1 MSCDS
6 RRSAFAQSPEEMAG
20 IDPHVLQKIARYPV
34 RRYLASGGMSWVF
47 EVEDEVLGVT
57 RALKLLK
64 PEAAGGEELQRFANE
79 ARIIARFDHPN
90 LLTVYDFGR
99 DEGTGCFY
107 YTMTLVEGTTFADV
121 EVGPDDDPDAT
132 SYKGVRCGVLEVAGY
147 FVQVLDALA
156 RLHAGGIIHRDI
168 KPGNIFLHRDR
179 FSEIR
184 PMLGDLGVAR
194 IEGGTSDITRAGYT
208 IGTPLY
214 MSPEQIRA
222 SAVSPASD
230 VFSFGLTMYRVLTGH
245 SVYEG
250 MEGVDAASAPG
261 VMASL
266 GVLLMRGR
274 EFDLQFPAFVPEPL
288 RRVIQR
294 ACRMKPRERYPDAQR
309 LRAALQD
316 ACAALATVDAHGE
329 KGKRPWAIGSAV
341 VIALAAVIAGSLLW
355 NERRA
360 AALASSAA
368 SQIARARVQRD
379 DARAA
384 LEAIERLPAR
394 PQGLVDDTHLG
405 LSEVDQNLD
414 AAQLLLAGGHPTD
427 ASAAQERASV
437 QLDRLCGRLRDALQE
452 RWRSTGSRLGEPGQQ
467 AQREVS
473 SLEAAPSRDE
483 CAAAR
488 GLAGTTDQI
497 AALVPSPQQP
507 EPLTEGRSA
516 KVRPPEPAP
525 GGTARVPINKSKSS
539 REDAAQSSPAHGG
552 EPKPS
557 GEPSRK
563 PEVSSMSRDQ
573 QVLSLVTHWCSAVN
587 REELVGF
594 ESQMELSDE
603 LRATFDKRKAGFDEQ
618 RCKPPLI
625 AQDGDGYRVDVPV
638 EQIQRDGDMS
648 NVKHRFVARMSV
660 KPDAGGWRIER
671 IDLPDH

>member
-1 MSCDS
+1 M
-6 RRSAFAQSPEEMAG
+6 PG
-20 IDPHVLQKIARYPV
+20 PVDPHILRKISRYPV

-64 PEAAGGEELQRFANE
+64 PEAAGGEDLQRFANE
-79 ARIIARFDHPN
+79 ARIIARFEHPN

-107 YTMTLVEGTTFADV
+107 YTMNLVEGTTFSDI
-121 EVGPDDDPDAT
+121 EVGVGDDADAT
-132 SYKGVRCGVLEVAGY
+132 RHKEIRCGVLEVAGY

-156 RLHAGGIIHRDI
+156 RLHTGGIIHRDI

-194 IEGGTSDITRAGYT
+194 IEGGGSDLTHAGYT

-214 MSPEQIRA
+214 MSPEQLRA

-245 SVYEG
+245 TVYER
-250 MEGVDAASAPG
+250 MKGVDAASAPS

-266 GVLLMRGR
+266 GALLMSGK
-274 EFDLQFPAFVPEPL
+274 EFEFQFPAFVPEPL

-294 ACRMKPRERYPDAQR
+294 ACRMKPRERYPDAHG
-309 LRAALQD
+309 LRAALED
-316 ACAALATVDAHGE
+316 ACAALATVAARSEIDEH
-329 KGKRPWAIGSAV
+329 PWAIGFAL
-341 VIALAAVIAGSLLW
+341 VIALAALIAGSWLW
-355 NERRA
+355 HQHRA
-360 AALASSAA
+360 AALATRVA
-368 SQIARARVQRD
+368 SQIARVRGQRD
-379 DARAA
+379 DALAA
-384 LEAIERLPAR
+384 LEAIEHFPAR
-394 PQGLVDDTHLG
+394 PQALVDDTHLG

-414 AAQLLLAGGHPTD
+414 AAQLLLAAGQPTD
-427 ASAAQERASV
+427 ASTKQERASV
-437 QLDRLCGRLRDALQE
+437 ELDRLCGRLHGAFLGQAVSPGTEVHRQE
-452 RWRSTGSRLGEPGQQ
+452 ERSESAGTKPGELGQQ
-467 AQREVS
+467 EGGNAS
-473 SLEAAPSRDE
+473 SLENAQPNDE

-488 GLAGTTDQI
+488 ALAGTIDRTAI
-497 AALVPSPQQP
+497 ARPPPQQP
-507 EPLTEGRSA
+507 GIPKEQKSA
-516 KVRPPEPAP
+516 ELRPPGSGSS
-525 GGTARVPINKSKSS
+525 GGARLPPPTKAQTR
-539 REDAAQSSPAHGG
+539 REDGTPSALAYGG
-552 EPKPS
+552 EERPS

-563 PEVSSMSRDQ
+563 PEISPMSRDQ
-573 QVLSLVTHWCSAVN
+573 QVRSLVTHWCSAVN

-594 ESQMELSDE
+594 ETQMELSDE

-618 RCKPPLI
+618 RCKSPSI

-638 EQIQRDGDMS
+638 EQIQKDGDMS
-648 NVKHRFVARMSV
+648 NVKRKFIARMSV